1 MSNLDPEQAV
11 YEFGIMEDRYEVW
24 SSFEKLL
31 NLLMVSFA
39 TVSLFLAALGL
50 YGTLAFLVSERT
62 REVGVRMSLGAD
74 RVRIFRM
81 ITAKGVTLV
90 LGGLVLGSIAGVA
103 VNHVLANL
111 GSVWTAD
118 SRLLFQAKDLD
129 VSIFAVVGLLLLLIG
144 FLACAIPALRAA
156 RLDPNRALRYE

>member
-11 YEFGIMEDRYEVW
+11 YEVGIMEDRYEVW
-24 SSFEKLL
+24 GSFEKLL

-74 RVRIFRM
+74 RVSIFRM
-81 ITAKGVTLV
+81 ITAKGQFGSVTQCADHFIRQLEAHEMHG
-90 LGGLVLGSIAGVA
+90 GGL
-103 VNHVLANL
+103 
-111 GSVWTAD
+111 
-118 SRLLFQAKDLD
+118 
-129 VSIFAVVGLLLLLIG
+129 
-144 FLACAIPALRAA
+144 
-156 RLDPNRALRYE
+156 